1 MKNFPFLWLD
11 PNAEPAMFRAM
22 RQLLKRVSRFLLI
35 GTLFVSLG
43 GHFALLQ
50 TFAWGTMLMSYSKN
64 ASFGEAARKTFDG
77 EHPCPMCKLVKQSKE
92 REKEKVLVK
101 AEAKLDVVLPV
112 PVRLKTPW
120 GAPASADVPDYA
132 GRPVSLPGVV
142 LLQPPRLA

>member
-1 MKNFPFLWLD
+1 
-11 PNAEPAMFRAM
+11 M

-64 ASFGEAARKTFDG
+64 ASFEEAARKTFDG

-92 REKEKVLVK
+92 REKEKLLVK

-112 PVRLKTPW
+112 PVRLKNPW
-120 GAPASADVPDYA
+120 GVPVSSDVPPYDGMPA
-132 GRPVSLPGVV
+132 LIPPVV